1 MTVMPAPAAQ
11 VQDSRCALC
20 GSIMARMSV
29 GRTGFLQ
36 CTGCG
41 YARLLDKG
49 RGGRY
54 WEGRTGA
61 HDFDSVWGATKQRLF
76 TNALSRLE
84 RLSAGRTL
92 CDVGGGAGY
101 FAAIAKERGWSAHI
115 VEISAAARELAV
127 SRLGPPFVHEHVG
140 ELAEPADVMTMWCV
154 VAHVDDP
161 ATLIAETTSRL
172 RPGGW
177 LFLTTP
183 NWHFQRLAGRVLAH
197 LGRPIAFARQD
208 HVGHFTRRSLSRLL
222 QTSGFQRP
230 EFAYCGVTERCCAF
244 GRADQSLI
252 VAKKLWNRAAVG
264 AGNLGLPDL
273 TSELHVFARRAR

>member
-1 MTVMPAPAAQ
+1 
-11 VQDSRCALC
+11 
-20 GSIMARMSV
+20 MACTKV
-29 GRTGFLQ
+29 GATGFVQ

-49 RGGRY
+49 RGDRY

-61 HDFDSVWGATKQRLF
+61 HDFDAVWGGTKQRLF
-76 TNALSRLE
+76 ANALGRLE
-84 RLSAGRTL
+84 QVSSGRTL

-101 FAAIAKERGWSAHI
+101 FAAIARERGWGAHV
-115 VEISAAARELAV
+115 VEISAAARELAAT
-127 SRLGPPFVHEHVG
+127 RLGPGFVHESVA
-140 ELAEPADVMTMWCV
+140 ELPQPADVMTMWCV
-154 VAHVDDP
+154 VAHVDEP
-161 ATLIAETTSRL
+161 AALIADATSQL

-183 NWHFQRLAGRVLAH
+183 NWHFQRLAGRVLAR

-208 HVGHFTRRSLSRLL
+208 HVGQFARRSLDRLL
-222 QTSGFQRP
+222 QASGFEKP
-230 EFAYCGVTERCCAF
+230 EFHYCGVTERCCAF

-252 VAKKLWNRAAVG
+252 AAKKLWNRIAVG

-273 TSELHVFARRAR
+273 TSELHVFARRAG